1 MMERLDSKAL
11 ADAQAFPLDALTE
24 RLIVIAAWRDELR
37 RKLARAAN
45 DVWGP
50 LPDLDELRSEVER
63 FKLACKGVRG

>member
-1 MMERLDSKAL
+1 MSTHQLRSGAPKVTVEIDGVTDRLHLL
-11 ADAQAFPLDALTE
+11 AD
-24 RLIVIAAWRDELR
+24 WRDELR